1 MKMVEVKKE
10 VLVPVVIIVIILLA
24 AIVLFVAGPS
34 TNAGK
39 GQQLSQGAVC
49 GDNVCNSNETKDSC
63 PADCTLTDIP
73 MPQTEGGQGTAPAM
87 PF

>member
-34 TNAGK
+34 TDRK
-39 GQQLSQGAVC
+39 SV
-49 GDNVCNSNETKDSC
+49 V
-63 PADCTLTDIP
+63 
-73 MPQTEGGQGTAPAM
+73 
-87 PF
+87 